1 MFRRIAART
10 ASGGRRRFFTTDDK
24 SHFSVAPSRSFL
36 LSDQASVK
44 NLVDRLAMLD
54 KRLSYEGWHTLR
66 WTSLALAIGT
76 SLFWL
81 FRDNVSKGAGEAAS
95 EVTRRTLEDQGV
107 QQQASELARGVV
119 YELLN
124 DEKALALSS
133 QFIYTVL
140 QRPEIQEA
148 TLMLVK
154 DVLQRPETEVVV
166 RSLVR
171 EVLIHPESAATA
183 SQFVANLVALPETR
197 NSMIQLIHSVQTQ
210 AYTKQITAEFFSQ
223 VMATEEFVNQ
233 TNALGSNTMHH
244 VLNDEQLKLAAI
256 SWMNAVLNDP
266 ALQSTAGDAVWAA
279 VKGAF
284 VPWGKPKGNGH
295 KPLVSNPAV
304 NDILKTSEVLEEEE
318 EMQDEDK
325 VAKPAPLNRSVE
337 DRLKEVNVAQTA

>member
-1 MFRRIAART
+1 MGAQRRL
-10 ASGGRRRFFTTDDK
+10 FTTDDRPHL
-24 SHFSVAPSRSFL
+24 SPSRSFL
-36 LSDQASVK
+36 QSDQASVK
-44 NLVDRLAMLD
+44 NLVDRLALLD

-171 EVLIHPESAATA
+171 EVLVHPESAATA

-197 NSMIQLIHSVQTQ
+197 DSLIQLIHSVQTQ
-210 AYTKQITAEFFSQ
+210 PYTKQITADFFSQ
-223 VMATEEFVNQ
+223 VMASDEFVNQ

-256 SWMNAVLNDP
+256 AWMNAVLNDH

-284 VPWGKPKGNGH
+284 VPWGKPKGGGAH
-295 KPLVSNPAV
+295 KPLASNPAV
-304 NDILKTSEVLEEEE
+304 SDILKTPGGAAVAVEEDGESQDDEE
-318 EMQDEDK
+318 DE
-325 VAKPAPLNRSVE
+325 VAKPGRSVE
-337 DRLKEVNVAQTA
+337 DRLKGVNIAQTA